1 MRLIFKT
8 KKNIQVHKKLATQ
21 ITRTDTTF
29 QITAFNNI
37 RVHIGIKKNDVRFL
51 VVGKINRFK
60 PKRLGYRKYFELLV
74 KKFTTKLI

>member
-8 KKNIQVHKKLATQ
+8 KENIQVPVHKQLATQ

-37 RVHIGIKKNDVRFL
+37 RVHIWIKKNDEARFL
-51 VVGKINRFK
+51 VVGKINCFT
-60 PKRLGYRKYFELLV
+60 PKRLDLESNLSYW
-74 KKFTTKLI
+74 